1 MSSIGGSACR
11 KRPLACRSLAGELGR
26 VRLLVGLDEIGAHDR
41 AQVGGK
47 ALHLAQ
53 LAGRDL
59 PVPPAAVV
67 PVEVYQTALREA
79 GLWDLAEQ
87 VHRDPGTEALDD
99 LRDRLRSLPL
109 PGLLHDALVRRA
121 RALGGRVA
129 VRSSAAAED
138 GRERS
143 FAGQHLT
150 KLDVAAEAVP
160 EAVRRVWAS
169 LYGTAAMAY
178 RGGRGPSPGSLAVV
192 LQRMVEPRVS
202 GVLFTVNPLSGSWR
216 EMTVE
221 ATWGYAEGL
230 VSGQV
235 TPHWYLVRRPRRAP
249 RPVQRVLNRVQ
260 LHLVQQDLPEIREQW
275 IADGRGGLTRQATP
289 SPLKYRPTL
298 DRRTLLRLCRLG
310 LKAEGVLGEPQ
321 DVEWAID
328 YSGRLLLLQA
338 RPITTTGTPRAR
350 KDVLWT
356 RRFIG
361 ERWPEPVT
369 PLGWSLLAPVFEHF
383 VAYPQTQSRYLGGG
397 PALRVV
403 HSRPYV
409 NVSAFRHLAF
419 KLPGAPAPR
428 FMLELI
434 PPREEWDWQRRFA
447 VLPDLSVYWSFLR
460 ETALE
465 RRWRRFRWNPLTNDR
480 HWETFHERLGV
491 ELVSLSR
498 LPVSP
503 QDGVR
508 LVRAQRDLV
517 RDYIGIHICSLLFA
531 NLFYQ
536 LLEAALANWAPEQ
549 AASLMRRLAVCP
561 AGNRTLETNEALWE
575 LARVAT
581 EGELEALERGDLSTS
596 NSRFGAALDE
606 FLHRYG
612 HRSHA
617 SWEIMARR
625 WAQSPERL
633 VPFLRAYQ
641 AADAEEP
648 EARARRQGHDYQ
660 EALAD
665 LRDVVT
671 GPERVLVEVLLHY
684 TRRYLLLRENQ
695 RFAFDRLLF
704 AMQRN
709 LLWMGAQFTAEG
721 WLQDAE
727 DIAYLTWDEVVGL
740 ATQSL
745 SAEPVGEWVARRR
758 QKREDDARVEPP
770 AFLHGDEGVAEA
782 ASGARLQGLGISPGR
797 YRGRVRLIRSLAE
810 GQRLEQGDV
819 LVTRAVDPGW
829 TPLLLTAG
837 AVILEMGSRLSHG
850 AVVAREYKV
859 PAVVNIE
866 GVARRL
872 QDGQEVTVDGTRG
885 VVWVHP

>member
-1 MSSIGGSACR
+1 
-11 KRPLACRSLAGELGR
+11 
-26 VRLLVGLDEIGAHDR
+26 LVGLDEIGTRDR
-41 AQVGGK
+41 ARVGGK
-47 ALHLAQ
+47 AFHLAQ

-67 PVEVYQTALREA
+67 PVEVYQTALRDA
-79 GLWDLAEQ
+79 GLWHLAEQ
-87 VHRDPGTEALDD
+87 VHREPVAEALDD
-99 LRDRLRSLPL
+99 LRARLSSLPL
-109 PGLLHDALVRRA
+109 PGRLHDALVRRA

-129 VRSSAAAED
+129 VRSSAADED
-138 GRERS
+138 GRDRS

-150 KLDVAAEAVP
+150 VLDVAADLVP
-160 EAVRRVWAS
+160 EAVRQVWAS
-169 LYGTAAMAY
+169 LYGAAAMAY
-178 RGGRGPSPGSLAVV
+178 RGAQGPAPGALAVV

-275 IADGRGGLTRQATP
+275 TADGRGGLARRTTP
-289 SPLKYRPTL
+289 STLKYRPTL

-328 YSGRLLLLQA
+328 YSGRLLVLQA

-361 ERWPEPVT
+361 ERWPEPAT
-369 PLGWSLLAPVFEHF
+369 PLGWSLLAPVFEYF
-383 VAYPQTQSRYLGGG
+383 VAYPHTQSRYLGGG
-397 PALRVV
+397 PALRLMR
-403 HSRPYV
+403 SRPYV

-419 KLPGAPAPR
+419 KMPGAPAPR

-434 PPREEWDWQRRFA
+434 PPREEWEWQRRFA
-447 VLPDLSVYWSFLR
+447 VLPDISVYWSFLR
-460 ETALE
+460 ETARE
-465 RRWRRFRWNPLTNDR
+465 RRWQRFRWNPLTNDR
-480 HWETFHERLGV
+480 HWETFRERLEV
-491 ELVSLSR
+491 ELVTLSR

-503 QDGVR
+503 GDAVR
-508 LVRAQRDLV
+508 LVRSQRDLV
-517 RDYIGIHICSLLFA
+517 REYIGIHICSLLFA

-536 LLEAALANWAPEQ
+536 LLEAALANWASER

-561 AGNRTLETNEALWE
+561 SGNRTLETNEALWE
-575 LARVAT
+575 LAGVAT
-581 EGELEALERGDLSTS
+581 ESELEVLERGELPSS
-596 NSRFGAALDE
+596 HSRFGAALDE

-617 SWEIMARR
+617 SWEIMASR
-625 WAQSPERL
+625 WVQAPERL
-633 VPFLRAYQ
+633 SAFLRSYQ

-648 EARARRQGHDYQ
+648 EARARRQGQDYR
-660 EALAD
+660 EALAE
-665 LRDVVT
+665 LREVVS
-671 GPERVLVEVLLHY
+671 GPHGVIIEVLLHY

-709 LLWMGAQFTAEG
+709 LLWMGTEFVTEG
-721 WLQDAE
+721 WLERAE

-745 SAEPVGEWVARRR
+745 SPEPVGDWIARRR
-758 QKREDDARVEPP
+758 QKREEDAQAEPP
-770 AFLHGDEGVAEA
+770 DFLHGDEGVTEA

-872 QDGQEVTVDGTRG
+872 SDGQEVTVDGTRG

>member
-1 MSSIGGSACR
+1 
-11 KRPLACRSLAGELGR
+11 
-26 VRLLVGLDEIGAHDR
+26 LVGLDEIGTRDR
-41 AQVGGK
+41 ARVGGK
-47 ALHLAQ
+47 AFHLAQ

-67 PVEVYQTALREA
+67 PVEVYQKALRDA

-87 VHRDPGTEALDD
+87 VHREPVAEALDD
-99 LRDRLRSLPL
+99 LRARLSSLPL
-109 PGLLHDALVRRA
+109 PGRLHDALVRRA

-129 VRSSAAAED
+129 VRSSAADED
-138 GRERS
+138 GRDRS

-150 KLDVAAEAVP
+150 VLDVAADLVP
-160 EAVRRVWAS
+160 EAVRQVWAS
-169 LYGTAAMAY
+169 LYGAAAMAY
-178 RGGRGPSPGSLAVV
+178 RGAQGPAPGALAVV

-275 IADGRGGLTRQATP
+275 TADGRGGLARRTTP
-289 SPLKYRPTL
+289 STLKYRPTL

-328 YSGRLLLLQA
+328 YSGRLLVLQA

-361 ERWPEPVT
+361 ERWPEPAT
-369 PLGWSLLAPVFEHF
+369 PLGWSPLAPVFEYF
-383 VAYPQTQSRYLGGG
+383 VAYPHTQSRYLGGG
-397 PALRVV
+397 PALRLMR
-403 HSRPYV
+403 SRPYV

-419 KLPGAPAPR
+419 KMPGAPAPR

-434 PPREEWDWQRRFA
+434 PPREEWEWQRRFA
-447 VLPDLSVYWSFLR
+447 VLPDISVYWSFLR
-460 ETALE
+460 ETARE
-465 RRWRRFRWNPLTNDR
+465 RRWQRFRWNPLTNDR
-480 HWETFHERLGV
+480 HWETFRERLEV
-491 ELVSLSR
+491 ELVTLSR

-503 QDGVR
+503 GDAVR
-508 LVRAQRDLV
+508 LVRSQRDLV
-517 RDYIGIHICSLLFA
+517 REYIGIHICSLLFA

-536 LLEAALANWAPEQ
+536 LLEAALANWASER

-561 AGNRTLETNEALWE
+561 SGNRTLETNEALWE
-575 LARVAT
+575 LAGVAT
-581 EGELEALERGDLSTS
+581 ESELEVLERGELPSS
-596 NSRFGAALDE
+596 HSRFGAALDE

-617 SWEIMARR
+617 SWEIMASR
-625 WAQSPERL
+625 WVQAPERL
-633 VPFLRAYQ
+633 SAFLRSYQ

-648 EARARRQGHDYQ
+648 EARARRQGQDYR
-660 EALAD
+660 EALAE
-665 LRDVVT
+665 LREVVS
-671 GPERVLVEVLLHY
+671 GPHGVIIEVLLHY
-684 TRRYLLLRENQ
+684 TGRYLLLRENQ

-709 LLWMGAQFTAEG
+709 LLWMGTEFVTEG
-721 WLQDAE
+721 WLERAE

-745 SAEPVGEWVARRR
+745 SPEPVGDWIARRR
-758 QKREDDARVEPP
+758 QKREEDAQAEPP
-770 AFLHGDEGVAEA
+770 DFLHGDEGVTEA

-872 QDGQEVTVDGTRG
+872 SDGQEVTVDGTRG

>member
-1 MSSIGGSACR
+1 VR
-11 KRPLACRSLAGELGR
+11 HLVPLE
-26 VRLLVGLDEIGAHDR
+26 EIDTHDR
-41 AQVGGK
+41 ARVGGK
-47 ALHLAQ
+47 ALHLAR
-53 LAGRDL
+53 LARRDL
-59 PVPPAAVV
+59 PVPRGAVV
-67 PVEVYQTALREA
+67 PSEVYRAALRAA

-87 VHRDPGTEALDD
+87 VHRDPKAEALEE
-99 LRDRLRSLPL
+99 LRERMRSLPL
-109 PGLLHDALVRRA
+109 PGPLHDALVRRA

-129 VRSSAAAED
+129 VRSSAAEED
-138 GRERS
+138 GRNRS

-150 KLDVAAEAVP
+150 LLDVEAEAVP
-160 EAVRRVWAS
+160 EAVRQVWAS
-169 LYGTAAMAY
+169 LYGAAAMAY
-178 RGGRGPSPGSLAVV
+178 RGARGPLPGSLAVV
-192 LQRMVEPRVS
+192 LQQMVEPRVS

-221 ATWGYAEGL
+221 ATWGHAEGL
-230 VSGQV
+230 VAGQV

-260 LHLVQQDLPEIREQW
+260 LHLVEQDLPEIREQW
-275 IADGRGGLTRQATP
+275 TADGRGGLTRQPTP
-289 SPLKYRPTL
+289 SALKYRATL

-310 LKAEGVLGEPQ
+310 LEVEGVLGEPQ

-338 RPITTTGTPRAR
+338 RPITTTGTPRTR

-361 ERWPEPVT
+361 ERWPEPAT
-369 PLGWSLLAPVFEHF
+369 PLGWSILAPVFEYF
-383 VAYPQTQSRYLGGG
+383 VAYPHTQSRYLGGG
-397 PALRVV
+397 PALRLVS
-403 HSRPYV
+403 SRPYV
-409 NVSAFRHLAF
+409 NVTAFRHLAF
-419 KLPGAPAPR
+419 KLPGAPAPQ

-447 VLPDLSVYWSFLR
+447 VLPDVAVYWSFLR

-465 RRWRRFRWNPLTNDR
+465 RRWQRFRWNPLTNDQ
-480 HWETFHERLGV
+480 HWETFRERLEV
-491 ELVSLSR
+491 ELVTLCR

-503 QDGVR
+503 GDGVR

-536 LLEAALANWAPEQ
+536 LLESALANWAPER
-549 AASLMRRLAVCP
+549 AASLMRRLATCP

-575 LARVAT
+575 LAGVAT
-581 EGELEALERGDLSTS
+581 EEALEGLERGEVPLAD
-596 NSRFGAALDE
+596 SRFGAALEE

-617 SWEIMARR
+617 SWEIMASR
-625 WAQSPERL
+625 WDQAPERL
-633 VPFLRAYQ
+633 VPFLRACR
-641 AADAEEP
+641 AAGAEEP
-648 EARARRQGHDYQ
+648 EARARRQGLDYQ

-665 LRDVVT
+665 LREVVS
-671 GPERVLVEVLLHY
+671 GPQRVAVELLLHY

-695 RFAFDRLLF
+695 RFAFDRLLY

-709 LLWMGAQFTAEG
+709 LLWIGAQFVAEG
-721 WLQDAE
+721 WLREDA
-727 DIAYLTWDEVVGL
+727 DIAYLTWEEVVGL
-740 ATQSL
+740 ATGSL
-745 SAEPVGEWVARRR
+745 PPEPIGDWVARRR
-758 QKREDDARVEPP
+758 QKRLDDARVEPP

-829 TPLLLTAG
+829 TPLMLTAG

-872 QDGQEVTVDGTRG
+872 REGQEVTVDGTRG